1 MERGKGP
8 SAGITLRGWPAVV
21 ALVIVAGLYGL
32 TFVVSR
38 RALDDKA
45 LEQIR
50 HQLRGEYTAAL
61 LPGVDPSHPDP
72 DAVARLTALERIE
85 FASVSVRGFGN
96 DVIVRVEPRV
106 DGEPPPDGR
115 DVRYYRMSHSALT
128 GWRVRHQSTA
138 WRYYTRVF

>member
-45 LEQIR
+45 LAPIR
-50 HQLRGEYTAAL
+50 RQLQGEYTAAL

-85 FASVSVRGFGN
+85 FASVSVRGSEGAL
-96 DVIVRVEPRV
+96 RWARPSGPGHRSA
-106 DGEPPPDGR
+106 GALSAPPGPTSGR
-115 DVRYYRMSHSALT
+115 GSA
-128 GWRVRHQSTA
+128 R
-138 WRYYTRVF
+138 